1 MVLRF
6 GAVLSFLVIAAV
18 SAVRPSWA
26 HHSVAGQFD
35 TQKTMNLVGVVS
47 KVDWMNP
54 HIYVYL
60 DVKDENGKI
69 TTWQLETVPTA
80 MARKAGLTKSM
91 LLGDGKPVSI
101 YAFPARDGTKNLG
114 FIIKITYPD
123 GRFFQFATD
132 GKSDSASTN

>member
-6 GAVLSFLVIAAV
+6 GAVLAFLVIAAV
-18 SAVRPSWA
+18 AAVRPSLA

-35 TQKTMNLVGVVS
+35 TQKTVTLVGVVS

-60 DVKDENGKI
+60 DVKDEGGKV

-80 MARKAGLTKSM
+80 MARKAGLTKAM
-91 LLGDGKPVSI
+91 LIGNGEPVSV
-101 YAFPARDGTKNLG
+101 YAFPARDGTRSLG
-114 FIIKITYPD
+114 YIIKITYPD

-132 GKSDSASTN
+132 GRSNSTH